1 MRVLNIVNALSL
13 LNHVSEKSWSCNSE
27 LHADAAMSLLNN
39 VSDLLNTVNAL
50 SLLNHV
56 SEKSWSCISEL
67 RQTLTPP

>member
-1 MRVLNIVNALSL
+1 
-13 LNHVSEKSWSCNSE
+13 
-27 LHADAAMSLLNN
+27 LLNN